1 MKLDC
6 SRITGEAEPG
16 SRWLSGYAG
25 MVQAPVHWLE
35 ENAEATMSDL
45 FGMALAAV
53 SAIRERVRVEL
64 RVPIAPRVGII
75 LGSGLGGFAAQVVDA
90 VTIAYAE
97 IPHFP
102 QSTVVGHSGKLVLG
116 TIGGVPVAVMQGR
129 VHAYEGYAM
138 EQVTFP
144 TRVLGLLGC
153 HTLIV
158 TNAAG
163 GIRADIAQGSLVA
176 ISDHINLT
184 GTNAALGPNEPRFA
198 CAPEAGQ
205 RFFDMSAAYSPALR
219 RMAHAEAERQGIP
232 LSEGVY
238 VAVLGPSYETPA
250 EIRAFRTLGADL
262 VGMSTVHEVIVA
274 RHMGIEVLGISLVT
288 NAAAGVLN
296 EPIHHEEVMEIGRRV
311 ERQFTGLLTALVP
324 QIALD

>member
-1 MKLDC
+1 VE
-6 SRITGEAEPG
+6 G
-16 SRWLSGYAG
+16 
-25 MVQAPVHWLE
+25 
-35 ENAEATMSDL
+35 
-45 FGMALAAV
+45 AV
-53 SAIRERVRVEL
+53 A
-64 RVPIAPRVGII
+64 
-75 LGSGLGGFAAQVVDA
+75 
-90 VTIAYAE
+90 IAYAE

-102 QSTVVGHSGKLVLG
+102 QSTVEGHSGKLVLG
-116 TIGGVPVAVMQGR
+116 TIGGVAVAVMQGR

-144 TRVLGLLGC
+144 TRVLGLLGVR
-153 HTLIV
+153 TLIV

-184 GTNAALGPNEPRFA
+184 GTNAVLGPNEPRFA
-198 CAPEAGQ
+198 CALNAGQ
-205 RFFDMSAAYSPALR
+205 RFFDMTEAYSPRLR
-219 RMAHAEAERQGIP
+219 GLAQAEAERQGIA

-250 EIRAFRTLGADL
+250 EIRAFRALGADL

-324 QIALD
+324 QIAAS